1 MKRATQQNLDFDY
14 LTGLAKTNPSEF
26 ERLRQNAIDAYILT
40 LPHDRQDRMRR
51 LQWRIDQVRSR
62 HSPMGACV
70 RLSGMMWDH
79 LLGPQGLLGLLHSS
93 DQTVDRCEKAEIIP
107 FPQNLPR

>member
-1 MKRATQQNLDFDY
+1 MKRAMQQNLDFDY
-14 LTGLAKTNPSEF
+14 LTGLAKSNPSEF

-40 LPHDRQDRMRR
+40 LPDDRQARMRR

-70 RLSGMMWDH
+70 RLSTMMWDH
-79 LLGPQGLLGLLHSS
+79 LLGPQGLLGLLHNN
-93 DQTVDRCEKAEIIP
+93 DQAAGQAEKADIIP
-107 FPQNLPR
+107 FPQNLHR